1 MRYAVLIV
9 DENEKNREHLCNVL
23 EDDYD
28 VIEAKD
34 LPQFLGILEKRSDE
48 IGVILMELSILEH
61 TGFSVLDSL
70 KYNKKVS
77 RVPIVIISSDGKI
90 DMEEKCID
98 GGASDVLRRP
108 FSDKFL
114 VRRIASALVL
124 FQYQLELE
132 GYVEKQNET
141 LKKQYRILRHQ
152 ANELKKS
159 NTSIIEILGTVV
171 ECRNLESNRHVRRVK
186 GFTRILAEEAMKQYP
201 EYGLTQEKIDV
212 IVMASA
218 LHDVGKIAIPD
229 SILLK
234 PGKLTKDEFEYM
246 KSHTTRGG
254 AIIKQIRGSW
264 DEEYGRVS
272 MEICRHHH
280 EKYDGKGYPDGLA
293 GENIPISAQLV
304 SIADVYDSLV
314 SERVYKSAYSY
325 EEAFHMVVNGEC
337 GIFSPKLMECFRS
350 ARERFEEFAMKNS

>member
-9 DENEKNREHLCNVL
+9 EEEEKSREHLCSVL

-28 VIEAKD
+28 VIEAKE
-34 LPQFLGILEKRSDE
+34 LSEFFAILEKRSEE
-48 IGVILMELSILEH
+48 IGVILIDLSILEH
-61 TGFSVLDSL
+61 AGFSVLDFL
-70 KYNKKVS
+70 RYDKKVS
-77 RVPIVIISSDGKI
+77 RVPVVMISNDGNVE
-90 DMEEKCID
+90 MEERCID

-114 VRRIASALVL
+114 VRKIGSALVL

-132 GYVEKQNET
+132 GCVEKQNET

-186 GFTRILAEEAMKQYP
+186 GFTQILAQEAMKEYP
-201 EYGLTQEKIDV
+201 EYGLTPEKIEV

-254 AIIKQIRGSW
+254 AIIQQIRGSW

-293 GENIPISAQLV
+293 GEEIPISAQLV

-314 SERVYKSAYSY
+314 SERVYKSAYSN
-325 EEAFHMVVNGEC
+325 EEAFHMIVNGEC

-350 ARERFEEFAMKNS
+350 VRDKFEEFSLQNS